1 MAESHPI
8 HQQITEVE
16 AEIAALQT
24 RLQHLRRQANSP
36 EPPTADNAPPLA
48 GIRIVDL
55 SWAVFGPL
63 STQIL
68 ADMGAEVIKVER
80 IEGGD
85 LGRQSGSFYSANRNK
100 QSITVNLQAPEGRD
114 LVLKLCET
122 ANIFVQNFRP
132 GAIDRLG
139 LDFDSVRQH
148 NPQIVYCSLSGFG
161 EQGPYRTR
169 GGQDLIVQ
177 GMSGMMSLSGWPD
190 GPPTSTGFYTSD
202 ITGALYNAVAMLLGL
217 QVQQQ
222 RGIGQKIELALLD
235 CSLAVQGFPLTWYL
249 NQLGDPPRKGGSGH
263 WTQAPMYGAFDTQDE
278 PITVVA
284 GLVDEW
290 WGRLTAI
297 PALQSLS
304 SDPRFETMAGRRQH
318 REALNTE
325 LATRLRTK
333 TRAEWIDAFAAQRIL
348 CGPVYNYDD
357 LFADPQIQYNDMIRD
372 IPSADGTPKPMKT
385 VDSPIRLSQT
395 PAHIHSAP
403 PTLGH
408 HTDSVLGE
416 LSYDANAITGLRER
430 GVVGKRESN

>member
-1 MAESHPI
+1 M
-8 HQQITEVE
+8 
-16 AEIAALQT
+16 
-24 RLQHLRRQANSP
+24 
-36 EPPTADNAPPLA
+36 
-48 GIRIVDL
+48 
-55 SWAVFGPL
+55 FGPL

-68 ADMGAEVIKVER
+68 ADMGADVIKVER
-80 IEGGD
+80 IAGGD

-139 LDFDSVRQH
+139 LDYESVRRH

-235 CSLAVQGFPLTWYL
+235 CSLAAQGFPLTWDL

-263 WTQAPMYGAFDTQDE
+263 
-278 PITVVA
+278 
-284 GLVDEW
+284 L
-290 WGRLTAI
+290 
-297 PALQSLS
+297 
-304 SDPRFETMAGRRQH
+304 
-318 REALNTE
+318 
-325 LATRLRTK
+325 
-333 TRAEWIDAFAAQRIL
+333 DA
-348 CGPVYNYDD
+348 
-357 LFADPQIQYNDMIRD
+357 
-372 IPSADGTPKPMKT
+372 SAD
-385 VDSPIRLSQT
+385 V
-395 PAHIHSAP
+395 
-403 PTLGH
+403 
-408 HTDSVLGE
+408 
-416 LSYDANAITGLRER
+416 R
-430 GVVGKRESN
+430 GVRHPGPSDHGGGRSGR

>member
-1 MAESHPI
+1 MTEPHTI
-8 HQQITEVE
+8 QQQITEVE

-24 RLQHLRRQANSP
+24 RLQHLRSQANP
-36 EPPTADNAPPLA
+36 AEPAIADTAPPLA

-85 LGRQSGSFYSANRNK
+85 LGRQSGSFYAANRNK
-100 QSITVNLQAPEGRD
+100 QSITVNLQAPAGRD

-132 GAIDRLG
+132 GAIERLG
-139 LDFDSVRQH
+139 LHYDAVRQH

-249 NQLGDPPRKGGSGH
+249 NQLGDPPQKGGSGH
-263 WTQAPMYGAFDTQDE
+263 WTQAPMYGAFDTLDH

-297 PALQSLS
+297 PDLQSLS
-304 SDPRFETMAGRRQH
+304 EDARFATMAGRRQH
-318 REALNTE
+318 REALNAE
-325 LATRLRTK
+325 LAARLRTK
-333 TRAEWIDAFAAQRIL
+333 IRAEWIDAFAAQRIL
-348 CGPVYNYDD
+348 CGPVYTYDE
-357 LFADPQIQYNDMIRD
+357 LLTDPQVQHNHMIRD
-372 IPSADGTPKPMKT
+372 LPSANGTSVKA
-385 VDSPIRLSQT
+385 VDSPVRLTQT
-395 PAHIHSAP
+395 PAHLHSAP
-403 PTLGH
+403 PPLGH
-408 HTDSVLGE
+408 HTDGILRELGN
-416 LSYDANAITGLRER
+416 DATAIAALRER
-430 GVVGKRESN
+430 GVIG

>member
-1 MAESHPI
+1 MTEPNAVQ
-8 HQQITEVE
+8 QQIAEIE
-16 AEIAALQT
+16 AEITALQT
-24 RLQHLRRQANSP
+24 KLQHLRRRANGADASTP
-36 EPPTADNAPPLA
+36 EDAPPLA
-48 GIRIVDL
+48 GVRIVDL

-63 STQIL
+63 STQVL

-100 QSITVNLQAPEGRD
+100 HSITVNLQAPEGRD

-139 LDFDSVRQH
+139 LDYDSVRQR

-217 QVQQQ
+217 HVQQQ
-222 RGIGQKIELALLD
+222 REIGQKIELALLD

-249 NQLGDPPRKGGSGH
+249 NQLGDPPQKGGSGH
-263 WTQAPMYGAFDTQDE
+263 WTQAPMYGAFDTRDH

-304 SDPRFETMAGRRQH
+304 DDPRFATMAGRREH
-318 REALNTE
+318 REALNAE
-325 LATRLRTK
+325 LAARLRTQ

-348 CGPVYNYDD
+348 CGPVYTYDD
-357 LFADPQIQYNDMIRD
+357 LLMDPQVQQNEMIRD
-372 IPSADGTPKPMKT
+372 IPRADGTMMKT
-385 VDSPIRLSQT
+385 VDSPIRLTRT
-395 PAHIHSAP
+395 PAHLHSAP
-403 PTLGH
+403 PPLGH
-408 HTDSVLGE
+408 HADTVLGE
-416 LSYDANAITGLRER
+416 LGYDATAIAGLRER
-430 GVVGKRESN
+430 GVIGG